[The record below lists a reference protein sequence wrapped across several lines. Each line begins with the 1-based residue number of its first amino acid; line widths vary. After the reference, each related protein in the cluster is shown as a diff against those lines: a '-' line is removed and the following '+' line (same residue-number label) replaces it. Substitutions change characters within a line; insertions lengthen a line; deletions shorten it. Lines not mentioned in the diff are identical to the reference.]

1 MVKHTFSL
9 FIIFLFCSSICS
21 AQFDVLSSGCK
32 KNFPSDFVSDGQEYY
47 ASLKPDQKIEFKT
60 TFFGNNT
67 YRLAACTN
75 LSEGHLTYSIY
86 DTDKNLL
93 FTNENHD
100 YSPFWNFSFTST
112 ITCIIQVEMKSDKFR
127 PGYVMLLIGY
137 KQ

>member
-1 MVKHTFSL
+1 MKHTFL
-9 FIIFLFCSSICS
+9 LLIAFLFGSSICS
-21 AQFDVLSSGCK
+21 AQFEALSNGCK
-32 KNFPSDFVSDGQEYY
+32 KNFPSEFVSDGQEYY
-47 ASLKPDQKIEFKT
+47 ASLKPDQKIEFRT

-75 LSEGHLTYSIY
+75 LSEGHLSFSIF

-93 FTNENHD
+93 FTNESQD
-100 YSPFWNFSFTST
+100 YSPYWNFRFTST
-112 ITCIIQVEMKSDKFR
+112 ITCIIQVEMKSEKFK